1 MKSNRMRLFT
11 PTTSAVERLHAGFIH
26 SASTLPLSMESL
38 PAPLPI
44 AKISPDQLIEDI
56 LLATLRRVKEQS
68 SPEVAAAAAR
78 YITLLSENAL

>member
-1 MKSNRMRLFT
+1 MKSNRMRLYK
-11 PTTSAVERLHAGFIH
+11 PTITAVERLRAGFIQ

-38 PAPLPI
+38 PAPLPV

-56 LLATLRRVKEQS
+56 LLATLRKVKEQS

-78 YITLLSENAL
+78 YITLLSQNAL

>member
-1 MKSNRMRLFT
+1 MKSNRMRLYT
-11 PTTSAVERLHAGFIH
+11 PTTKAIEGLRGGFIQ
-26 SASTLPLSMESL
+26 SASTLRMQSL
-38 PAPLPI
+38 PAPVPV

-56 LLATLRRVKEQS
+56 LLATLRRVKDQS